1 MKKRR
6 PVYRRVAARFI
17 VLRIVRAGLYFVSG
31 VFLDCFV
38 ATLLAMTGKT
48 IISFLCLKYNQLCN

>member
-6 PVYRRVAARFI
+6 PVYWRVAARFI

-31 VFLDCFV
+31 VFPDCFV
-38 ATLLAMTGKT
+38 ATLLAMTGE
-48 IISFLCLKYNQLCN
+48 